1 MSLQMGIVGLP
12 NVGKSTLFNALTS
25 AGAVAANYPF
35 ATIDPNIGV
44 VAVPDERLQK
54 LDEIVH
60 SKRIVPTSMEF
71 VDIAGLVRGSSR
83 GEGLGN
89 QFLGNIRNVDAV
101 AMVVRVF
108 SDPNV
113 IHVEGSVDPVR
124 DVETINTEL
133 CLADLSAVER
143 RVERTE
149 RASKSGDKKLLG
161 QLVYLKD
168 LAAHLNQGQPARTL
182 VMPDDVEAFE
192 DMSLLTAKP
201 ILYVANLDEDALAA
215 LATEKPSGLVAL
227 EAAAALEG
235 AIVVPVSAKLEA
247 ELAELGPEDAA
258 AYLDDLGVSESGLNR
273 MIKASYQLLNLITFL
288 TAGEPEV
295 RAWTVRGGTKAPQA
309 AGVIHSDIERG
320 FIRAEIT
327 AFDDLVAAGS
337 YAVARERGT
346 TRLEGKEYVMHD
358 GDVVYFRFNV

>member
-35 ATIDPNIGV
+35 ATIDPNVGV

-54 LDEIVH
+54 LDDIVH

-71 VDIAGLVRGSSR
+71 VDIAGLVRGASR

-89 QFLGNIRNVDAV
+89 QFLGVIRNVDAV

-108 SDPNV
+108 GDPNV

-133 CLADLSAVER
+133 CLADLGAVER
-143 RVERTE
+143 RVDRTE

-161 QLVYLKD
+161 QLSYLKA
-168 LAAHLNQGQPARTL
+168 LAAHLDQGLPARTL
-182 VMPDDVEAFE
+182 PAPDDVEAFE
-192 DMSLLTAKP
+192 DMPLLTAKP
-201 ILYVANLDEDALAA
+201 LLYVANLDEDALAA
-215 LATEKPSGLVAL
+215 LSTEKPSGLVAL
-227 EAAAALEG
+227 ESAAAAEG
-235 AIVVPVSAKLEA
+235 ALVVPVSAKLEA

-258 AYLDDLGVSESGLNR
+258 AYLEDLGVSESGLNR
-273 MIKASYQLLNLITFL
+273 MIKASYKLLNLITFL

-295 RAWTVRGGTKAPQA
+295 RAWTVHNGTKAPQA

-320 FIRAEIT
+320 FIRAEVT

-337 YAVARERGT
+337 YVAARERGL
-346 TRLEGKEYVMHD
+346 TRLEGKDYIMHD

>member
-1 MSLQMGIVGLP
+1 MGIVGLP

-35 ATIDPNIGV
+35 ATIDPNVGIV
-44 VAVPDERLQK
+44 EVPDERLQR

-60 SKRIVPTSMEF
+60 ARRIVPTSMEF

-113 IHVEGSVDPVR
+113 IHVEGNVDPVR

-133 CLADLSAVER
+133 GLADLAAVER
-143 RVERTE
+143 RIERSE
-149 RASKSGDKKLLG
+149 RASKSGDKKYVP
-161 QLVYLKD
+161 QLAYLRA
-168 LAAHLNQGQPARTL
+168 LAAHLDEGKPARTL
-182 VMPDDVEAFE
+182 PVPDEVREALDDMP
-192 DMSLLTAKP
+192 LLTGKP
-201 ILYVANLDEDALAA
+201 ILYVANLDEDALATLDDA
-215 LATEKPSGLVAL
+215 KPGGLLAL
-227 EAAAALEG
+227 EEIAAVEG
-235 AIVVPVSAKLEA
+235 AQVVPVSAKLEA
-247 ELAELGPEDAA
+247 ELAELGPEDAQV
-258 AYLDDLGVSESGLNR
+258 YLQEMGIAESGLRR
-273 MIKASYQLLNLITFL
+273 MVRASYALLDLITFL

-295 RAWTVRGGTKAPQA
+295 RAWTVRKGTKAPQA

-320 FIRAEIT
+320 FIRAEVT
-327 AFDDLVAAGS
+327 SFDDLVAAGS
-337 YAVARERGT
+337 YVAARERGL
-346 TRLEGKEYVMHD
+346 TRLEGKEYVMQD